1 MLIILMC
8 VHAANVLLLV
18 QAAVCI
24 CAQVGV
30 VTVRNLYV
38 SVIADFY
45 QVYTSLHVWQYADL
59 NR

>member
-1 MLIILMC
+1 MC

-45 QVYTSLHVWQYADL
+45 QVYTCMLILTGKNLKYQI
-59 NR
+59 

>member
-1 MLIILMC
+1 MC